1 MAGTDPPPPPDL
13 PKPHLPEP
21 PLPPLPPPLELPSW
35 PSWPSF
41 PFSAV
46 PLVPGQGAG
55 SEKRWLGQVG
65 QACGC
70 GLEERRGMA
79 VCQPKMSLPAATDQS
94 RLAKD
99 QAPREQ

>member
-1 MAGTDPPPPPDL
+1 MLGMWGSPPGPAPDT
-13 PKPHLPEP
+13 PGAP
-21 PLPPLPPPLELPSW
+21 
-35 PSWPSF
+35 
-41 PFSAV
+41 AV
-46 PLVPGQGAG
+46 PLVPLLGQGG
-55 SEKRWLGQVG
+55 GWEKRWLGQVG

-79 VCQPKMSLPAATDQS
+79 ACQPKMSLPAATDQS